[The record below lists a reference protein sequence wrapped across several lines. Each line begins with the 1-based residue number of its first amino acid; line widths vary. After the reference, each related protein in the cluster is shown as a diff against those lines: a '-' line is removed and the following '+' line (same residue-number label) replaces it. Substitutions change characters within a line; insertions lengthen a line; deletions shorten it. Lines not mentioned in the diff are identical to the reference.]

1 MKSTKIMAIAIGVIC
16 SLTFSSTVHAAVANF
31 ELYNKANKEI
41 TVTMKVGNTKKQV
54 FRIPA
59 GYAGQRNIT
68 DNQPVYLLIQ
78 EEPGVSVNIYKKI
91 LPTDKTKYITFTPG
105 KSPNV
110 YPQTGPYMGLTKKT
124 ESGLSLTNNI
134 DKGYIQEGSMAQIV
148 D

>member
-1 MKSTKIMAIAIGVIC
+1 MKNTKIMAIAIGMIC
-16 SLTFSSTVHAAVANF
+16 SLMTFSSTIHAVANF

-41 TVTMKVGNTKKQV
+41 TVTMKVGTTKKQV

-78 EEPGVSVNIYKKI
+78 EEPGISVNIYKKI

-110 YPQTGPYMGLTKKT
+110 YPQTGPYMGLMRKT
-124 ESGLSLTNNI
+124 ESGLSLSNNI
-134 DKGYIQEGSMAQIV
+134 DKGYIQEGSMSQIV

>member
-1 MKSTKIMAIAIGVIC
+1 MKHTKIMTLAIGMIC
-16 SLTFSSTVHAAVANF
+16 SLMTFSSTVYAVANF

-41 TVTMKVGNTKKQV
+41 TVTIKIGNTKKQV

-59 GYAGQRNIT
+59 GYAGQRTIT

-78 EEPGVSVNIYKKI
+78 EEPGISVNIYKKI
-91 LPTDKTKYITFTPG
+91 LPTDKTKYITFNPA

-124 ESGLSLTNNI
+124 ESGLSLSNNI
-134 DKGYIQEGSMAQIV
+134 DKGYIQEGSMAQIA